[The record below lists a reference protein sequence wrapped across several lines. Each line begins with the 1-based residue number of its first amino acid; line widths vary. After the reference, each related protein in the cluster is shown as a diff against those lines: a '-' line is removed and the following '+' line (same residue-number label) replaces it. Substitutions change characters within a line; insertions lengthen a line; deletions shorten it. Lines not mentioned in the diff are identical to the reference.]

1 MANPFSDP
9 KDSTTIHLSTLSI
22 VKILAVLAVLTF
34 FYLVWDI
41 VVLLFVSLVFAASL
55 GPSIDWLERK
65 RVPRG
70 AGILLIYVALV
81 FVLSL
86 VIVLLIPPITEQ
98 IDQLAATFPF
108 YYERLMSLFGNLQ
121 IQSDFSEAFQSNL
134 RSVGQTLSSYTGS
147 VVATL
152 SGIFGGLTTL
162 ILVLVLTFYFSASK
176 DGLRHFIRSV
186 TPATHQKYVENMFLR
201 IQDKLGLW
209 LRGQLLLSGIIFAVT
224 WIGLLALGVKYS
236 LVLALIA
243 GITEVIPFLGPIIGA
258 IPAVILAF
266 LQSPIKAL
274 LVVILYLVIQ
284 QLEGNII
291 VPKVM
296 QRAVGLNPIVVI
308 VVILLGAKLAGV
320 LGAILSIP
328 VAVAVMTIAGDWFG
342 VLVEEVRGEKE
353 KA

>member
-9 KDSTTIHLSTLSI
+9 KDSTTIHISTLSI
-22 VKILAVLAVLTF
+22 IKILAVLAVLTF

-41 VVLLFVSLVFAASL
+41 VVLLFVSIVFAASL
-55 GPSIDWLERK
+55 GPSIDWLEKK

-70 AGILLIYVALV
+70 AGILLIYVAIV

-108 YYERLMSLFGNLQ
+108 YYERIMQLFGNLQ

-134 RSVGQTLSSYTGS
+134 RSIGETLSSYTGS

-176 DGLRHFIRSV
+176 DGLKHFIRSV
-186 TPATHQKYVENMFLR
+186 TPASHQKYVESMFVR

-266 LQSPIKAL
+266 LQSPLKAL

-308 VVILLGAKLAGV
+308 VVILLGAKLAGI
-320 LGAILSIP
+320 LGVILSIP

-342 VLVEEVRGEKE
+342 VMVEEIRGEKE
-353 KA
+353 KT

>member
-9 KDSTTIHLSTLSI
+9 KDSVTIHISTLSI
-22 VKILAVLAVLTF
+22 LKVLAVFAALAF
-34 FYLVWDI
+34 LYLVWDI
-41 VVLLFVSLVFAASL
+41 VVLLFISLVFAASL

-70 AGILLIYVALV
+70 AGILLIYAALV
-81 FVLSL
+81 FILSL
-86 VIVLLIPPITEQ
+86 VVVLIIPPITEQ

-108 YYERLMSLFGNLQ
+108 YYERFLNLFGNLQ
-121 IQSDFSEAFQSNL
+121 LQSDFSQAFQSNL
-134 RSVGQTLSSYTGS
+134 RSIGATLSSYTGS

-162 ILVLVLTFYFSASK
+162 ILVLVLTFYFSVRK
-176 DGLRHFIRSV
+176 DGLKHFIRSV
-186 TPATHQKYVENMFLR
+186 TPASHQKYVENVFIR

-209 LRGQLLLSGIIFAVT
+209 LRGQLLLSGIIFVVT
-224 WIGLLALGVKYS
+224 WIGLMALGVKYA

-258 IPAVILAF
+258 IPAVLLAF
-266 LQSPIKAL
+266 LQSPVLAL
-274 LVVILYLVIQ
+274 LVVVLYLVIQ
-284 QLEGNII
+284 QLEGNVI

-296 QRAVGLNPIVVI
+296 QRAVGLNPIIVI
-308 VVILLGAKLAGV
+308 VVILLGAKLAGI

-328 VAVAVMTIAGDWFG
+328 VAVAVVTIAGDWFG
-342 VLVEEVRGEKE
+342 VLVEEVRGEKT
-353 KA
+353 

>member
-9 KDSTTIHLSTLSI
+9 KDSATIHISTLSI

>member
-1 MANPFSDP
+1 M
-9 KDSTTIHLSTLSI
+9 SI

-55 GPSIDWLERK
+55 GPSIDWLEKK

-70 AGILLIYVALV
+70 AGILLIYVALM

-86 VIVLLIPPITEQ
+86 VIVLIIPPITEQ

-108 YYERLMSLFGNLQ
+108 YYERLINLFGNLQ
-121 IQSDFSEAFQSNL
+121 IQSDFGQAFQSNL
-134 RSVGQTLSSYTGS
+134 RSVGATLSSYTGS

-176 DGLRHFIRSV
+176 NGLKHFIRSV
-186 TPATHQKYVENMFLR
+186 TPAAHQKYVESMFVR

-224 WIGLLALGVKYS
+224 WIGLLVLGVKYS

-266 LQSPIKAL
+266 LQSPLKAL

-320 LGAILSIP
+320 LGAILAIP

-342 VLVEEVRGEKE
+342 VLVEEVRGDKQ